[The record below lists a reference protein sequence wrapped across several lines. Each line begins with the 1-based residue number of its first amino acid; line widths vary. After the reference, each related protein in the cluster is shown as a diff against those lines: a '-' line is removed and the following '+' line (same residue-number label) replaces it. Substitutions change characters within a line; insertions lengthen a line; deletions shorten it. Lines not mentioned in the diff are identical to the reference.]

1 MPSGPG
7 CELCEAARLTTWYH
21 EDDVCWVADC
31 EICAVPM
38 VVWRSHAVSPPDDVR
53 AHMVAALGR
62 VADEVLGEGV
72 WFLDDVMR
80 QIPDHFH
87 AHARDPDWWV
97 RRMERLSEPGRR
109 PKPRDAA
116 SGGGGTGGS

>member
-1 MPSGPG
+1 MDDAAG
-7 CELCEAARLTTWYH
+7 CELCEAAHLTTWYH

-38 VVWRSHAVSPPDDVR
+38 VVWRTHAIDPPEDVR

-62 VADEVLGEGV
+62 VADDVLGVGT
-72 WFLDDVMR
+72 WSIDDVMR

-87 AHARDPDWWV
+87 AHARDPNWWV
-97 RRMERLSEPGRR
+97 RRVDRLARLGQSRARRSPSGRQ
-109 PKPRDAA
+109 
-116 SGGGGTGGS
+116 GTGGT

>member
-1 MPSGPG
+1 MMGRAGVG

-38 VVWRSHAVSPPDDVR
+38 VVWRAHGTDPPESDR
-53 AHMVAALGR
+53 EHMMAQLGR
-62 VADEVLGEGV
+62 VADEVLGTQTWSV
-72 WFLDDVMR
+72 DAVMR

-87 AHARDPDWWV
+87 AHARDPGWWM
-97 RRMERLSEPGRR
+97 RRFGAPRR
-109 PKPRDAA
+109 
-116 SGGGGTGGS
+116 

>member
-1 MPSGPG
+1 MTARAGAG

-38 VVWRSHAVSPPDDVR
+38 VVWKTHGTDPPEGDRDHMM
-53 AHMVAALGR
+53 AHLGR
-62 VADEVLGEGV
+62 VADDVLGAETWSV
-72 WFLDDVMR
+72 DAVMR

-87 AHARDPDWWV
+87 AHARDPGWWM
-97 RRMERLSEPGRR
+97 RRFGAPRR
-109 PKPRDAA
+109 
-116 SGGGGTGGS
+116 